1 MFCVSIFSLAL
12 EQSTVSVPE
21 DIPPVVP
28 QTKDEITP
36 IVSRAVDIFW
46 NSRRYG
52 ESLDG
57 VQPPPDFLS
66 DWEGEELRESMSGDQ
81 LTAQSRRSWKHMLFD
96 LTGEIIRDIYQD
108 ENKVK
113 LGRPLGSLPHSI
125 PSGIFIKMRI
135 R

>member
-1 MFCVSIFSLAL
+1 MQNYLFLSFFLYAPLSPVL
-12 EQSTVSVPE
+12 EHSTVSVPE

-36 IVSRAVDIFW
+36 IVSKAVDIFW
-46 NSRRYG
+46 TSRRYG

-66 DWEGEELRESMSGDQ
+66 DWEGDEANESMSADQ
-81 LTAQSRRSWKHMLFD
+81 LSAQSRRSWKHMLFD

-108 ENKVK
+108 ENKVN
-113 LGRPLGSLPHSI
+113 LSN
-125 PSGIFIKMRI
+125 
-135 R
+135 